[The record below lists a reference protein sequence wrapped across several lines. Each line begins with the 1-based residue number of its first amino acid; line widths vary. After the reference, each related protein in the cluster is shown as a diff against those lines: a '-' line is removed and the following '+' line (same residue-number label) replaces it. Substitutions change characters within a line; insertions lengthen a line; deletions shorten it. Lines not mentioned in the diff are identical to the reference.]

1 MLILRLKQAETAVAD
16 GRLDEA
22 FEIIQSEQIRQHRR
36 GQKLIGR
43 LARAFAKRGQENLEA
58 ERIQSAL
65 GDCNKAEKLAGNT
78 EEVAKLRSAICSEM
92 EQRRIRDQHR
102 SFKVNQA
109 KRNIQDGRISVGK
122 AILDEA
128 DDNDSEA
135 GIVLQ
140 QANVARLELNEAIEK
155 AEQALNRND
164 LDSVIEIIVQTGIS
178 NNKNDKVVELV
189 SRLKSLAIE
198 QIRENLNTGRID
210 RAQSLW
216 QKVSP
221 IANGTLEI
229 SELGSA
235 LNHCRRAA
243 EYVAAGRPR
252 EAVSLLRKV
261 KVICPAAKWLG
272 NVTEQTRQAAELL
285 DELAASPLGLD
296 IGSGSEDDKETV
308 GPKINKSPADNK
320 LIQYE
325 RGHEAGAGLC
335 PGEAGLSLPTKF
347 VMQMDGVG
355 SFLVLR
361 EGRITVGPI
370 SSSARPTIGLMA
382 DPNLPVATIERVDD
396 DYFIRS
402 SRPIHVNDV
411 ATTDKLLIDGDR
423 ISLSPRCRMK
433 FHIPNPAST
442 TAMLILS
449 GARLGRADV
458 RHIILMDRD
467 ILIGP
472 SVSNHIL
479 AEALDETVTI
489 YAQNGRLLCKAAQ
502 KVLVDDKPA
511 GPAASLDIDKQ
522 IRIGQISFVLTK
534 VVA

>member
-22 FEIIQSEQIRQHRR
+22 FEIVQSEQIRQHRR

-43 LARAFAKRGQENLEA
+43 LAGAFAKRGQENLEA
-58 ERIQSAL
+58 ERIQLAL

-78 EEVAKLRSAICSEM
+78 DEVARLRSAICSEM

-128 DDNDSEA
+128 DDSDSQA

-140 QANVARLELNEAIEK
+140 QANVARLELNEAITK
-155 AEQALNRND
+155 AEQALKRND
-164 LDSVIEIIVQTGIS
+164 LDSVIEIIVQAGIS
-178 NNKNDKVVELV
+178 KNKNDKVVELV
-189 SRLKSLAIE
+189 SQLKSLAIE

-210 RAQSLW
+210 RAQALW

-221 IANGTLEI
+221 IANGTVEI

-235 LNHCRRAA
+235 LSHCRRAA

-272 NVTEQTRQAAELL
+272 TVTEQSRQAAELL

-296 IGSGSEDDKETV
+296 INSGSENEKETV
-308 GPKINKSPADNK
+308 GEKFSKSPADNK
-320 LIQYE
+320 LIQHE
-325 RGHEAGAGLC
+325 RGHGAGAGS
-335 PGEAGLSLPTKF
+335 SLPSKF

-361 EGRITVGPI
+361 EGRITVGPV

-382 DPNLPVATIERVDD
+382 DPNLPVATIERVED

-402 SRPIHVNDV
+402 SRPIRVNDV

-423 ISLSPRCRMK
+423 IALSPRCRMK

-502 KVLVDDKPA
+502 QVLVDDKPA
-511 GPAASLDIDKQ
+511 GPAASLALDKQ

-534 VVA
+534 VTA

>member
-1 MLILRLKQAETAVAD
+1 
-16 GRLDEA
+16 
-22 FEIIQSEQIRQHRR
+22 
-36 GQKLIGR
+36 
-43 LARAFAKRGQENLEA
+43 
-58 ERIQSAL
+58 
-65 GDCNKAEKLAGNT
+65 
-78 EEVAKLRSAICSEM
+78 
-92 EQRRIRDQHR
+92 
-102 SFKVNQA
+102 
-109 KRNIQDGRISVGK
+109 
-122 AILDEA
+122 
-128 DDNDSEA
+128 
-135 GIVLQ
+135 
-140 QANVARLELNEAIEK
+140 
-155 AEQALNRND
+155 
-164 LDSVIEIIVQTGIS
+164 
-178 NNKNDKVVELV
+178 
-189 SRLKSLAIE
+189 
-198 QIRENLNTGRID
+198 
-210 RAQSLW
+210 
-216 QKVSP
+216 
-221 IANGTLEI
+221 
-229 SELGSA
+229 
-235 LNHCRRAA
+235 
-243 EYVAAGRPR
+243 
-252 EAVSLLRKV
+252 
-261 KVICPAAKWLG
+261 
-272 NVTEQTRQAAELL
+272 
-285 DELAASPLGLD
+285 
-296 IGSGSEDDKETV
+296 
-308 GPKINKSPADNK
+308 
-320 LIQYE
+320 
-325 RGHEAGAGLC
+325 
-335 PGEAGLSLPTKF
+335 
-347 VMQMDGVG
+347 MQMDGVG

-402 SRPIHVNDV
+402 SRPIRVNDV

-423 ISLSPRCRMK
+423 IALSPRCRMK

-534 VVA
+534 VTT

>member
-1 MLILRLKQAETAVAD
+1 VLILRLKQAETAVAD

-22 FEIIQSEQIRQHRR
+22 FEIVQSEQIRQHRR

-58 ERIQSAL
+58 ERIQLAL

-92 EQRRIRDQHR
+92 EQKRIRDQHR

-128 DDNDSEA
+128 DDSDSEA
-135 GIVLQ
+135 GIILH
-140 QANVARLELNEAIEK
+140 QANVARLELNEAITK
-155 AEQALNRND
+155 AEQALKRND
-164 LDSVIEIIVQTGIS
+164 LDSVIEIIAQAGIG

-189 SRLKSLAIE
+189 SRLKALAIA

-221 IANGTLEI
+221 IANGTVEI
-229 SELGSA
+229 SELGTA

-243 EYVAAGRPR
+243 ECVAAGRPR

-261 KVICPAAKWLG
+261 KMICPAAKWLG
-272 NVTEQTRQAAELL
+272 NVTEQTRKAAELL

-296 IGSGSEDDKETV
+296 INPGSENDKETV
-308 GPKINKSPADNK
+308 GEKIDYPPTDNK
-320 LIQYE
+320 LIRQE
-325 RGHEAGAGLC
+325 SGHEAG
-335 PGEAGLSLPTKF
+335 PGTSLTSKF

-382 DPNLPVATIERVDD
+382 DPNLPVATIERVED

-423 ISLSPRCRMK
+423 IALSSRCRMK

-472 SVSNHIL
+472 SAGNHIL

-502 KVLVDDKPA
+502 KVRIDDKPA
-511 GPAASLDIDKQ
+511 GPAASLVIDKQ
-522 IRIGQISFVLTK
+522 IRIGQISFILTK
-534 VVA
+534 ATV

>member
-1 MLILRLKQAETAVAD
+1 VLILRLKQAETAVAD

-22 FEIIQSEQIRQHRR
+22 FEIVQSEQIRQHRR

-58 ERIQSAL
+58 ERIQLAL

-78 EEVAKLRSAICSEM
+78 EEVARLRSAICSEM

-109 KRNIQDGRISVGK
+109 RRNIQDGRISVGR

-128 DDNDSEA
+128 EDSDSQA
-135 GIVLQ
+135 GIILQ
-140 QANVARLELNEAIEK
+140 QANVARLELNEAIAK
-155 AEQALNRND
+155 AEQALKRND
-164 LDSVIEIIVQTGIS
+164 LDSVIEIIVQTGIGK
-178 NNKNDKVVELV
+178 NKNDKVVELV
-189 SRLKSLAIE
+189 ARLKSLAIE

-229 SELGSA
+229 SELGTA

-272 NVTEQTRQAAELL
+272 TVTEQTRQAAELL

-296 IGSGSEDDKETV
+296 ISSGAADEKETV
-308 GPKINKSPADNK
+308 GEKINYSPADNK
-320 LIQYE
+320 LIQHE
-325 RGHEAGAGLC
+325 RGHEAGAGS
-335 PGEAGLSLPTKF
+335 SLPAKF

-355 SFLVLR
+355 SFLILR

-382 DPNLPVATIERVDD
+382 DPNLPVATIERVED

-402 SRPIHVNDV
+402 SRPIRVNDV
-411 ATTDKLLIDGDR
+411 TTTDKLLIDGDR
-423 ISLSPRCRMK
+423 IALSPRCRMK

-472 SVSNHIL
+472 SGSNHIL
-479 AEALDETVTI
+479 AEALDKTVTI

-511 GPAASLDIDKQ
+511 GPAASLAIDKQ

-534 VVA
+534 VTA